1 MAKCTCDLCRLVPIM
16 ERIAAK
22 CTPEERA
29 VLNELWAL
37 AEGAELDAAVADA
50 KARGQWTEKEPRQ

>member
-29 VLNELWAL
+29 VLNDLWGR
-37 AEGAELDAAVADA
+37 AECAEAEMVMDAM
-50 KARGQWTEKEPRQ
+50 KKEKSCKSPRR